1 MTTEISG
8 NITFATAENETMEQ
22 SVSSILAFAERG
34 ITTHLILNL
43 LSVED
48 ISIKNLKS
56 LKPLVSM
63 YKKAKKSLVVVCQ
76 DIDFT
81 EVPEYLNVVPTITE
95 ANDIIGMEDIER
107 DLGF

>member
-1 MTTEISG
+1 MTTEITKD
-8 NITFATAENETMEQ
+8 ITFATAEKETFEQ
-22 SVSSILAFAERG
+22 SASNILAFAESG

-48 ISIKNLKS
+48 VEIKNLKS
-56 LKPLVSM
+56 LKPIAKM
-63 YKKAKKSLVVVCQ
+63 YAKAKKSLVIVCE

-81 EVPEYLNVVPTITE
+81 EVPDYLNVVPTIIE
-95 ANDIIGMEDIER
+95 ANDIIEMEDIER

>member
-1 MTTEISG
+1 MNTEITK
-8 NITFATAENETMEQ
+8 NVTFATAENETMEQ
-22 SVSSILAFAERG
+22 CVTSILAFAERG

-43 LSVED
+43 LSIEA
-48 ISIKNLKS
+48 ITIKNLKS
-56 LKPLVSM
+56 LKPLASL

-76 DIDFT
+76 NIDFT

-95 ANDIIGMEDIER
+95 ANDIIEMEDIER

>member
-1 MTTEISG
+1 MTTEITD
-8 NITFATAENETMEQ
+8 NITFATTDKENMEQ

-43 LSVED
+43 LSVDD
-48 ISIKNLKS
+48 INIKNLKN
-56 LKPLVSM
+56 LKPLAKM
-63 YKKAKKSLVVVCQ
+63 YKKANKSLVIVCQ

-81 EVPEYLNVVPTITE
+81 EVPEFINVVPTIIE
-95 ANDIIGMEDIER
+95 ANDIIAMEDIER

>member
-1 MTTEISG
+1 MTTEISD

-22 SVSSILAFAERG
+22 SMSSILAFAERG

-43 LSVED
+43 LSVDD
-48 ISIKNLKS
+48 ITIKS
-56 LKPLVSM
+56 LKTLKPLSKM
-63 YKKAKKSLVVVCQ
+63 YKKEQKSLVVVCQ
-76 DIDFT
+76 EIDFT